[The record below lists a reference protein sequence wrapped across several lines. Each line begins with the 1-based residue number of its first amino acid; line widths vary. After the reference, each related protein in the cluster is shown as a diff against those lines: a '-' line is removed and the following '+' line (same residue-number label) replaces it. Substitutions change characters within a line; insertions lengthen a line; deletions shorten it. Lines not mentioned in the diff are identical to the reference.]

1 MPYLNIG
8 TSIKDIRTTIQNISN
23 RINIKQM
30 IIELVV
36 ESPSSFIVQNTF
48 EL

>member
-36 ESPSSFIVQNTF
+36 EFPSSFIVQNTF